1 MKTKFYLLIFL
12 ILGLT
17 SSLHAQELEKNKIDD
32 FTGKR
37 TIETSWE
44 KLAWGTGVPS
54 GIYARIRSI
63 DRTMILDMK
72 YMIGSACVISKDNKL
87 MLMDEKGK
95 VHNLNPTDIFYGT
108 IGGGSIGLAGSSG
121 IGVYAHYYGNLNFLK
136 NNKIT
141 KIRIYTT
148 DGYYEKEI
156 KKKYQETLSKL
167 FQLVVEAEYKNN

>member
-1 MKTKFYLLIFL
+1 
-12 ILGLT
+12 
-17 SSLHAQELEKNKIDD
+17 
-32 FTGKR
+32 
-37 TIETSWE
+37 
-44 KLAWGTGVPS
+44 
-54 GIYARIRSI
+54 
-63 DRTMILDMK
+63 
-72 YMIGSACVISKDNKL
+72 
-87 MLMDEKGK
+87 MDEKGK

-167 FQLVVEAEYKNN
+167 FQLVVEAEYKK